1 MFSKNPFAS
10 KTPIEAIKSAQEKRE
25 IEERL
30 KKVSESAKHI
40 LSSQDAEKYR
50 KELIEAR
57 DSLIKTMMNSTE
69 PDPIKFS
76 FFCKSALNR
85 LSVYYDLL
93 DSIVGDSKG
102 G

>member
-1 MFSKNPFAS
+1 MIRNPFRD
-10 KTPIEAIKSAQEKRE
+10 KTPQEVMKSAQDKRE

-30 KKVSESAKHI
+30 KNVSECAKHI
-40 LSSQDAEKYR
+40 LSTQDAEKYR
-50 KELIEAR
+50 KELIDAR

-93 DSIVGDSKG
+93 DSIQGDAK
-102 G
+102 